1 MNSLVLGSKIS
12 KEKKYLEIYGF
23 QTELYSFILEFTKI
37 NSNLIHIKSNLLSR
51 IFNERSQNG
60 AHQVSFILVLLLTP
74 PSICPSSTPSDVL
87 VLSLASG
94 RTLLLPF
101 LEKCHKTRM

>member
-60 AHQVSFILVLLLTP
+60 AHQVSGKSRNNNDKKGNLY
-74 PSICPSSTPSDVL
+74 
-87 VLSLASG
+87 
-94 RTLLLPF
+94 
-101 LEKCHKTRM
+101 EQ